1 MKVHQV
7 ELHNS
12 PDFAHVCRF
21 RRPGAPDYYPW
32 RSHGQPVTM
41 YLAVGGCLFTLIVAD
56 GAALWH
62 GFQASLFL
70 SAYLAVCTCKPRDIT
85 VSL

>member
-1 MKVHQV
+1 MKLHRR
-7 ELHNS
+7 ELNNS
-12 PDFAHVCRF
+12 SQFAHVCRF

-41 YLAVGGCLFTLIVAD
+41 YLALAGCIFIIVVAD

-62 GFQASLFL
+62 GFHAPLFL
-70 SAYLAVCTCKPRDIT
+70 SAYLAVSDIIQPGIDG
-85 VSL
+85 LC